1 MRERDIYIGRESKF
15 KFFLRQVIKFI
26 LPPIFLPRNIVE
38 IYSYCAR
45 GQDKIKYEN
54 SFYTR
59 HAFINKCLRKFDN
72 PTYLEIGVASNELF
86 NSIPLKLS
94 NKFGVDPEIGGNFRM
109 TSDKFFLEYPN
120 IKFDTIFID
129 GLHHYEQVQKDTIN
143 SIKAL
148 NKNGIIIFH
157 DMLPRNKFEE
167 FVPRKQSVW
176 TGDVWKVA
184 VELMNS
190 PNCIFKIANIDMGIG
205 ILKILDNFQYIK
217 MPELKNKRYD
227 DFLKYYPKF
236 DIINSEQALDFIEFD

>member
-1 MRERDIYIGRESKF
+1 MREENGQRESKF
-15 KFFLRQVIKFI
+15 RFFLRQIIKFF
-26 LPPIFLPRNIVE
+26 LPPILIPKNINE
-38 IYSYCAR
+38 IYSYFKR
-45 GQDKIKYEN
+45 GEDKIKYEN

-59 HAFINKCLRKFDN
+59 HAFVNKSLRNFNN
-72 PTYLEIGVASNELF
+72 PSYLEIGVQSNDLF

-94 NKFGVDPEIGGNFRM
+94 NKYGVDPETGGNFRM
-109 TSDKFFLEYPN
+109 TSDKFFSEYTN
-120 IKFDTIFID
+120 IKFHTIFID
-129 GLHHYEQVQKDTIN
+129 GLHHYEQVQKDAIN
-143 SIKAL
+143 SIKHL
-148 NKNGIIIFH
+148 NKNGIIFFH
-157 DMLPRNKFEE
+157 DMLPRNEFEE
-167 FVPRKQSVW
+167 YVPRKQSSW

-217 MPELKNKRYD
+217 MPELKDKRYD